1 MKSLYEIV
9 HGELLPRVEKP
20 SRYLG
25 SEINSVHKD
34 LLEVDVRLCLAFPDL
49 YDLGLSNL
57 GLLILYH
64 VVNSQPG
71 VWAERA
77 YAPGLDM
84 EAELRRRGL
93 PLFSLESK
101 TPLRDF
107 DAVGF
112 TLQYELS
119 YTNILNMLE
128 LGGIPLL
135 SGERTDRDPIVI
147 AGGPCAF
154 NPEPLADFVDAFAIG
169 DGEELI
175 LEIVEALRETKGL
188 PREQRIRRIS
198 QIEGIYVPAFMP
210 VEALADG
217 TLVPSPGVPRIKKR
231 VLHSLEGAPFPT
243 AYIVP
248 YAEQAHD
255 RVSLEVLRGCTQAC
269 RFCQAGMTYRPVRE
283 RNLETL
289 EKLTE
294 EVLRRTGYDEVALS
308 SLSTCDYSRV
318 RELVRRTA
326 EVAAAWGASVSLPS
340 LRLDS
345 FSLDLAD
352 MVQAVRKSG
361 LTFAPEAATPKMR
374 AVINKWISDDELLS
388 VTRQVYERGWD
399 LVKLYFMIG
408 LPMETD
414 EDVVAIAELARRV
427 VRAGREVNPRAR
439 VNLGVSTFVPKPHT
453 PFQWE
458 RQISIEETLYKQNLL
473 KRNLRDAALK
483 FGRHDANM
491 SYLEG
496 VFSRGD
502 RRLAR
507 VLLNAFRRGARFDAW
522 SEHFNLERWMDAFAD
537 EGIDPNSYLRQRA
550 LDEPLPWDHIDPLV
564 SKRYLVEEY
573 HRSRQWEVVRDCR
586 YQKCHQCGVM
596 DHVKP
601 LCISMLSTS
610 RQGRKLDA
618 MQSFAFQVR
627 RPRTGDPVQRIRFRY
642 ERVGDL
648 RFLSHRETMNLL
660 ARALRRARI
669 PVHYTQGFNPQP
681 KLALGAA
688 LPVGM
693 ESTAEYGDVVLH
705 ARMQPTVFCR
715 AVNAVLPEGLRIVD
729 AREIPMGSD
738 SIMSQLCAEKYR
750 VEIGE
755 EFMPLEKVASAVE
768 GFKSRSEVLV
778 EREGKGGVRTVDV
791 RPMVKEIKVISEDGR
806 TEIEMFLQDYGGNK
820 VKVHE
825 VLSALLGVAEE
836 ESRRLKVRK
845 LESYVRNEE
854 GALVP
859 PLQIACRPG

>member
-1 MKSLYEIV
+1 
-9 HGELLPRVEKP
+9 H
-20 SRYLG
+20 
-25 SEINSVHKD
+25 
-34 LLEVDVRLCLAFPDL
+34 
-49 YDLGLSNL
+49 
-57 GLLILYH
+57 IL
-64 VVNSQPG
+64 NSQPW

-84 EAELRRRGL
+84 EAELRQRGL
-93 PLFSLESK
+93 LLFSLESK

-119 YTNILNMLE
+119 YTNVLNMLE

-135 SGERTDRDPIVI
+135 SGERTDRDPIII

-175 LEIVEALRETKGL
+175 LDVVEALRETKGL

-198 QIEGIYVPAFMP
+198 QIEGIYVPAFVA
-210 VEALADG
+210 VEALSDG
-217 TLVPSPGVPRIKKR
+217 TLVPSPETPKIKKR
-231 VLHSLEGAPFPT
+231 VLHSLEDASFPT

-248 YAEQAHD
+248 YTEQAHD

-283 RNLETL
+283 RTVETL
-289 EKLTE
+289 ERLTE
-294 EVLRRTGYDEVALS
+294 EVLHRTGYDEVALS

-326 EVAAAWGASVSLPS
+326 EVAAVWGASVSLPS

-352 MVQAVRKSG
+352 MVQTVRKSG

-458 RQISIEETLYKQNLL
+458 RQISIEETLYKQDLL

-502 RRLAR
+502 RRLAK
-507 VLLNAFRRGARFDAW
+507 VLLGAFRRGARFDAW
-522 SEHFNLERWMDAFAD
+522 SEHFNLERWLDAFAD
-537 EGIDPNSYLRQRA
+537 EGLDPNSYLRQRTS
-550 LDEPLPWDHIDPLV
+550 DEPLPWDHIDPLV
-564 SKRYLVEEY
+564 SKRYLLEEY
-573 HRSRQWEVVRDCR
+573 HRVRQLEQKVLTNEQELQNFLVVRDCR

-618 MQSFAFQVR
+618 ERSPAFQVR
-627 RPRTGDPVQRIRFRY
+627 RPRAGEPAQRIRFRY

-648 RFLSHRETMNLL
+648 RFLSHRETMNVL
-660 ARALRRARI
+660 ARALRRARV

-693 ESTAEYGDVVLH
+693 ESIAEYGDVVLDV
-705 ARMQPTVFCR
+705 RMQPAAFCR

-729 AREIPMGSD
+729 AKEVPMNSE
-738 SIMSQLCAEKYR
+738 SIMSQLCAERYR
-750 VEIGE
+750 VEVE
-755 EFMPLEKVASAVE
+755 EGFMPYERVASAVE
-768 GFKSRSEVLV
+768 TFKSRSEVLV
-778 EREGKGGVRTVDV
+778 EREGKGGIRTVDV
-791 RPMVKEIKVISEDGR
+791 RPMVKDIKVLSEDGH

-825 VLSALLGVAEE
+825 VLSAVLGVREE

-845 LESYVRNEE
+845 LESYIRNNE

-859 PLQIACRPG
+859 PLQVDCRSG